1 MTGPLLSEVALR
13 EALRSL
19 DEAIVALWASGTRSQ
34 GQIGRH
40 VGLDQRSVS
49 RRIARMVRR
58 GAWPFEDRP
67 SRGRSQVPVAASFA
81 AVPIGPQR
89 TRPAGDTPTADS
101 LLSEAR
107 AFLASA
113 GSAS

>member
-1 MTGPLLSEVALR
+1 MMARTLLSEIALR

-19 DEAIVALWASGTRSQ
+19 DEAIVALWGAGTRSQ
-34 GQIGRH
+34 GEIGRH

-67 SRGRSQVPVAASFA
+67 TRGRSQVPIAARFA
-81 AVPIGPQR
+81 AVPIGR
-89 TRPAGDTPTADS
+89 ERVRPAGEPTSA
-101 LLSEAR
+101 
-107 AFLASA
+107 LASDPA
-113 GSAS
+113 PLAAS

>member
-1 MTGPLLSEVALR
+1 MMARPFMSEIALR

-34 GQIGRH
+34 GEIGRQ

-58 GAWPFEDRP
+58 GAWPFHDRP
-67 SRGRSQVPVAASFA
+67 ARGRSQVPVATTFA
-81 AVPIGPQR
+81 AVPIGR
-89 TRPAGDTPTADS
+89 ERSRPDGEPAAES
-101 LLSEAR
+101 ALSV
-107 AFLASA
+107 ASA
-113 GSAS
+113 